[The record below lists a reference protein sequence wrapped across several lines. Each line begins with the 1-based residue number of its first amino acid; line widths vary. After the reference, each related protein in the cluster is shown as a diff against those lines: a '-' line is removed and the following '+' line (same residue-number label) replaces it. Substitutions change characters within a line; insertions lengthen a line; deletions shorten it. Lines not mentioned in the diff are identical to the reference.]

1 MLCLKC
7 DTNKEW
13 VEVAAQ
19 NLDSI
24 MIDHAHCERKAAANG
39 MSMILRYPEK
49 SELVKEM
56 MDLIDEEMSHFRFVF
71 NELQK
76 RGITMTRD
84 KGDKYAQMLTE
95 RIRKQEPDKLLDL
108 LLIDALIEARSCE
121 RFLLL
126 SKSEL
131 VPKELRKVYH
141 DLFVSEAGHYRTFTD
156 IARLYFPAD
165 VVKSRLEEL
174 SDFEAEIVKSLPNIP
189 TVHG

>member
-131 VPKELRKVYH
+131 VPEELRKVYH

>member
-95 RIRKQEPDKLLDL
+95 QIRKQEPDKLLDL

-131 VPKELRKVYH
+131 VPEELRKVYH

-165 VVKSRLEEL
+165 IVKSRLEEL
-174 SDFEAEIVKSLPNIP
+174 SDFEAEIVKSLPNLP

>member
-7 DTNKEW
+7 ETNKEW
-13 VEVAAQ
+13 VGIASR
-19 NLDSI
+19 NLESI
-24 MIDHAHCERKAAANG
+24 MIDHAHCERKAASNG

-49 SELVKEM
+49 TELVKEM

-71 NELQK
+71 NELQA

-84 KGDKYAQMLTE
+84 TGDRYAQLLSE
-95 RIRKQEPDKLLDL
+95 HIRKQEPHKLLDL
-108 LLIDALIEARSCE
+108 LLVDALIEARSCE

-126 SKSEL
+126 SKSESI
-131 VPKELRKVYH
+131 PEDLRKVYH

-156 IARLYFPAD
+156 IARLYFPAET
-165 VVKSRLEEL
+165 VKTRLEEL
-174 SDFEAEIVKSLPNIP
+174 ADLEAEIVKGLQNLP

>member
-95 RIRKQEPDKLLDL
+95 QIRKQEPDKLLDL

-131 VPKELRKVYH
+131 VPEELRKVYH

-165 VVKSRLEEL
+165 IVKSRLEEL
-174 SDFEAEIVKSLPNIP
+174 LDFEAEIVKSLPNLP

>member
-7 DTNKEW
+7 DTNNEW

-95 RIRKQEPDKLLDL
+95 QIRKQEPYKLLDL

-131 VPKELRKVYH
+131 VPEDLRKVYH

-156 IARLYFPAD
+156 IARLYFPVD

-174 SDFEAEIVKSLPNIP
+174 SDFEAEIVKSLPNLP